1 MNGHAARRAQKPD
14 YITREEKI
22 RMAKPSVGAAQQ
34 PKTIQEWMKN
44 ELERDAEL
52 RREVEETLNRM
63 RIEQDLATLRERRN
77 LSQHQLAK
85 LLGVSQPAV
94 AKLEAGKAKNL
105 ELRTIVRYVT
115 ALGAKVR
122 VLIVD
127 DERTPK
133 THATRSSR
141 RLAVIPAR
149 KVAGG

>member
-1 MNGHAARRAQKPD
+1 
-14 YITREEKI
+14 
-22 RMAKPSVGAAQQ
+22 MAKPSVGSAQQ

-63 RIEQDLATLRERRN
+63 RIAQDLATLRERRN
-77 LSQHQLAK
+77 LSQRQLAK

-127 DERTPK
+127 DERPPK
-133 THATRSSR
+133 TRANRNGR

>member
-1 MNGHAARRAQKPD
+1 
-14 YITREEKI
+14 
-22 RMAKPSVGAAQQ
+22 MAKPSVGAAQQ

-52 RREVEETLNRM
+52 RREVEEALNRM
-63 RIEQDLATLRERRN
+63 RIEQDLAMLRERRN
-77 LSQHQLAK
+77 LSQHQLAN

-94 AKLEAGKAKNL
+94 AKLEAGKTKNL

-127 DERTPK
+127 DERIPK
-133 THATRSSR
+133 TRATRSRR